1 MPSVPRLR
9 AVVTD
14 LDNTLYPWVDY
25 VVPSLEAMVDS
36 LCATTGLPRIR
47 IVQALKAVYTKYGSN
62 EYPFAIQESDL
73 FAPYRSDFD
82 SFNELVIWPAARAF
96 KAARE
101 RYLRPYPGV
110 PETLQALRARG
121 LKLLGLTDAPR
132 NAAELRLKWLGLDGH
147 FDALYTLPGYPLPEH
162 VDSRIRRKEAEGHY
176 RARTRVVELPRE
188 AEKPSPVGLLR
199 ILADLGLA
207 GAEVLVVGDNLRKD
221 MGVAEACGAVGV
233 WAEYGTY
240 VSAEYRER
248 LAVLSAREVTRRH
261 VSDEPGR
268 RPARHG
274 LAISS
279 FSQVLEVLD
288 GWRWACPATARAAR
302 PSASRARPARPGPRP
317 AQPGRRARPSAA
329 RRAKPS

>member
-1 MPSVPRLR
+1 M
-9 AVVTD
+9 VTD

-25 VVPSLEAMVDS
+25 VVPSLTAMVDS

-62 EYPFAIQESDL
+62 EYPFAIQESEL

-110 PETLQALRARG
+110 PETLQALRDRG
-121 LKLLGLTDAPR
+121 LLVVGLTDAPR

-162 VDSRIRRKEAEGHY
+162 VDPGIRRREAEGHY

-188 AEKPSPVGLLR
+188 AEKPSPEGLRR
-199 ILADLGLA
+199 ILADHRLDA
-207 GAEVLVVGDNLRKD
+207 AEVLVVGDNLRTD
-221 MGVAEACGAVGV
+221 MGVAEACGATGA

-240 VSAEYRER
+240 VSSEYRER
-248 LAVLSAREVTRRH
+248 LAILSAREVTRRH

-279 FSQVLEVLD
+279 FGQVLQVLD
-288 GWRWACPATARAAR
+288 GWRWAATSRGGAR
-302 PSASRARPARPGPRP
+302 PSASRTRPGRRAPRPAPPGRPARP
-317 AQPGRRARPSAA
+317 AAA
-329 RRAKPS
+329 RRGKRR

>member
-1 MPSVPRLR
+1 M
-9 AVVTD
+9 VTD

-25 VVPSLEAMVDS
+25 VVPSLTAMVDS

-62 EYPFAIQESDL
+62 EYPFAIQESEL

-110 PETLQALRARG
+110 PETLQALRDRG
-121 LKLLGLTDAPR
+121 LLVVGLTDAPR

-162 VDSRIRRKEAEGHY
+162 VDQGIRRREAEGHY

-188 AEKPSPVGLLR
+188 AEKPSPEGLRR
-199 ILADLGLA
+199 ILADHRLDP
-207 GAEVLVVGDNLRKD
+207 AEVLVVGDNLRKD
-221 MGVAEACGAVGV
+221 MGVAEACGATGA

-240 VSAEYRER
+240 VSSEYRER
-248 LAVLSAREVTRRH
+248 LAILSAREVTRRH

-268 RPARHG
+268 KPARHG

-279 FSQVLEVLD
+279 FGQVLQVLD
-288 GWRWACPATARAAR
+288 GWRWAATSRGAGPSASRRRPARRAPRPAPPGRPAR
-302 PSASRARPARPGPRP
+302 PSA
-317 AQPGRRARPSAA
+317 GRRGKRS
-329 RRAKPS
+329 